1 MTPNLSITVRW
12 TGYAVCMTGNRSVL
26 LPVLRGETQA
36 RVLAAIL
43 LHPGRE
49 ISLADLSRE
58 VGSHSGNVHGEVQR
72 LVQAGILADRR
83 VGRVRL
89 LRDAHGPYS
98 QPLTDLLM
106 IAYGP
111 KELLEARLAQVPG
124 VEAAYLFG
132 SWAARYS
139 GEPGAPPNDVDL
151 LVIGSPNRDDVF
163 DIANQVGREVRREV
177 QVVFRSVQSWKQSDD
192 AFVSTVRDRPLV
204 LLRLRHDEAVT

>member
-1 MTPNLSITVRW
+1 M
-12 TGYAVCMTGNRSVL
+12 L

-36 RVLAAIL
+36 RILAAVL

-49 ISLADLSRE
+49 LSLADLSRE

-83 VGRVRL
+83 VGRARL

-98 QPLTDLLM
+98 RPLTDLLM

-111 KELLEARLAQVPG
+111 KELLEARLAQVPE

-151 LVIGSPNRDDVF
+151 LVIGSPDHDDVF
-163 DIANQVGREVRREV
+163 DIANEVGREVRREI
-177 QVVFRSVQSWKQSDD
+177 QVAFRSAQSWEKGDD
-192 AFVSTVRDRPLV
+192 SFVRTLRDRPLV
-204 LLRLRHDEAVT
+204 PLRLDRDKAVA